1 MVSTSRR
8 FEEKT
13 AIVTGAGQGMGRAI
27 ALGLARESGRVV
39 VNDIRRETALKVADE
54 IVQEGG
60 HALPV
65 AADVTDKAQ
74 IDSLV
79 NATLEK
85 FGCIDILINNAGLLF
100 STPVEEIG
108 LEEWNRVLSVNLTA
122 PFLLSQAVMPAMRAR
137 HGGQIVNVASS
148 AGRSTSEL
156 GGIHYTAS
164 KTGLLGLSR
173 HLARE
178 WAQYNINV
186 NAVCPGLIETPMI
199 AANNLQDRLD
209 FFLGQI
215 PLDRLGKCQDVADLV
230 LFLASDESSY
240 ITGATIDI
248 NGGSLM
254 I

>member
-1 MVSTSRR
+1 MVRTDSR
-8 FEEKT
+8 FKGKT

-27 ALGLARESGRVV
+27 ALALAQEGGSVV
-39 VNDIRRETALKVADE
+39 VNDIRREGAHKIADE

-60 HALPV
+60 HTLSV
-65 AADVTDKAQ
+65 VADVTDEHQ
-74 IDSLV
+74 ISSLV
-79 NATLEK
+79 NATLEE

-100 STPVEEIG
+100 STPVEEVG

-122 PFLLSQAVMPAMRAR
+122 PFLLSQAVAPAMKAR
-137 HGGQIVNVASS
+137 HGGKIVNVASS

-156 GGIHYTAS
+156 GGVHYTAS

-178 WAQYNINV
+178 WARHNINV

-199 AANNLQDRLD
+199 AANDLQGRLD

-215 PLDRLGKCQDVADLV
+215 PLGRLGKCRNVADLV
-230 LFLASDESSY
+230 LFLASDEASY

>member
-1 MVSTSRR
+1 MVRTSRR
-8 FEEKT
+8 FEGKT
-13 AIVTGAGQGMGRAI
+13 AIVTGAGQGMGRAV
-27 ALGLARESGRVV
+27 ALGLAREGGCVV
-39 VNDIRRETALKVADE
+39 VNDIRREAAHQVADE
-54 IVQEGG
+54 IAQDQGS
-60 HALPV
+60 ALPV

-74 IDSLV
+74 IDSMV

-85 FGCIDILINNAGLLF
+85 FGSIDILINNAGLLF

-122 PFLLSQAVMPAMRAR
+122 PLLLSQAVLPALKAR
-137 HGGQIVNVASS
+137 HGGKIVNVASS

-156 GGIHYTAS
+156 GGAHYTAS

-178 WAQYNINV
+178 WARHNINV
-186 NAVCPGLIETPMI
+186 NAICPGLIETPMI
-199 AANNLQDRLD
+199 AAKNLQERLD

-215 PLDRLGKCQDVADLV
+215 PLGCLGKCQNVADLV